1 MEFKEK
7 KLGELCDIKGGKRLP
22 KGKKLVDFNTGHPYI
37 RITDMYQNKEINLNK
52 GIMYVEEDTYKSI
65 SKYTVNS
72 KNVIIAIVGS
82 TIGLVSIV
90 GETLDNA
97 NLTENCVKFIN
108 LNEIIDEYLFY
119 FLRSSKGQEEIRRGV
134 VGSSQPKLPIYNIE
148 NIKIKFPSIENQKKI
163 VKILSDLDK
172 KIELNNRINDNLHE
186 LLKGI
191 YDDWFEKYNYPNSN
205 KNKHINWKRDK
216 LGNYLKVE
224 RGLSY
229 KGEFLSDKGT
239 PMVNLGNV
247 MPNGVFRIE
256 KNKYYTGDYKEKVTA
271 NVGDIVIANT
281 DMTQNREVLGTPVI
295 IPPIYE
301 DKIIYS
307 HHIYGL
313 KNLKLP
319 KLFVFYSLLKPK
331 FRNLAGG
338 SATGTTVL
346 ALPKEVIEDYEIVI
360 PDEETLNNFTELAE
374 KIQRRRENIIL
385 ENINLDQ
392 LRDILLPKL
401 MNGEIELKYVST

>member
-1 MEFKEK
+1 MKK
-7 KLGELCDIKGGKRLP
+7 KLCEIGEIIAGGTPSTKINEYWNGKISWITPKDLSNYKGRFISKGERSITEEGLNNSSAVLMPKNSILFTSRAPIGYVAIAEKELCTNQGFKSFVCDEQKCYYKYMYYWFLNNVETIK
-22 KGKKLVDFNTGHPYI
+22 
-37 RITDMYQNKEINLNK
+37 
-52 GIMYVEEDTYKSI
+52 
-65 SKYTVNS
+65 SKAN
-72 KNVIIAIVGS
+72 GS
-82 TIGLVSIV
+82 TFQEVSGTV
-90 GETLDNA
+90 M
-97 NLTENCVKFIN
+97 K
-108 LNEIIDEYLFY
+108 
-119 FLRSSKGQEEIRRGV
+119 
-134 VGSSQPKLPIYNIE
+134 NIE
-148 NIKIKFPSIENQKKI
+148 IELPDMKTQKNIGN
-163 VKILSDLDK
+163 ILDMIDR
-172 KIELNNRINDNLHE
+172 KIELNNRINSNLHE
-186 LLKGI
+186 LLKVI
-191 YDDWFEKYNYPNSN
+191 YDDWFEKYNYPNLN
-205 KNKHINWKRDK
+205 QNKHINWKKDK

-229 KGEFLSDKGT
+229 KGKFLSEKGT
-239 PMVNLGNV
+239 PMVNLGNI

-271 NVGDIVIANT
+271 NVGDIVVANT

-360 PDEETLNNFTELAE
+360 PDEETLNSFTKLAE
-374 KIQRRRENIIL
+374 KIQKRRENIIL
-385 ENINLDQ
+385 ENIKLEQ
-392 LRDILLPKL
+392 LRDTLLPKL
-401 MNGEIELKYVST
+401 MNGEIDLDNIEI